1 MSGDS
6 MARGASQCPSCL
18 VCVRN
23 GSIWPGRKKGAADTV
38 KRKRRGKTSGEMA
51 ATVAKK
57 AVKTDKARKDKS
69 AKEKAARS
77 ALVATLRKGREKDGG
92 EGPSVPMA
100 AADGT
105 AAPSLA
111 ASHGAQS
118 SVGPSHPAPTGF
130 ALCSISPPALLLSHP
145 SLPDP
150 HLAAY
155 VGWEGRW

>member
-1 MSGDS
+1 MP
-6 MARGASQCPSCL
+6 AGASQCPSCPM
-18 VCVRN
+18 CVRD
-23 GSIWPGRKKGAADTV
+23 GSIWPGRRKGAADTV
-38 KRKRRGKTSGEMA
+38 KRKRRDKTPVEVA

-57 AVKTDKARKDKS
+57 AAKADKARKDKS
-69 AKEKAARS
+69 KKEKAARS
-77 ALVATLRKGREKDGG
+77 ALVATLRKDREKDGG
-92 EGPSVPMA
+92 EGPSVPIPA
-100 AADGT
+100 VDGT

-118 SVGPSHPAPTGF
+118 SVGPSHPAPRF
-130 ALCSISPPALLLSHP
+130 ALCSISLPALLLSHP

>member
-1 MSGDS
+1 
-6 MARGASQCPSCL
+6 
-18 VCVRN
+18 
-23 GSIWPGRKKGAADTV
+23 V
-38 KRKRRGKTSGEMA
+38 KRKRRSKTSGEVA
-51 ATVAKK
+51 ATVMKK
-57 AVKTDKARKDKS
+57 AVKADKARKDKS

-77 ALVATLRKGREKDGG
+77 ALVAILRKGREKDDG

-105 AAPSLA
+105 VAPSLA
-111 ASHGAQS
+111 ASHSTQS

-130 ALCSISPPALLLSHP
+130 ALCTVCSTSPPALLLSHP

-155 VGWEGRW
+155 VGREGRW

>member
-1 MSGDS
+1 MT
-6 MARGASQCPSCL
+6 AGASQCPSCP
-18 VCVRN
+18 VCVRDS
-23 GSIWPGRKKGAADTV
+23 SIWPGRKKGAADTV
-38 KRKRRGKTSGEMA
+38 KRKRRGKTPGEVA

-57 AVKTDKARKDKS
+57 TAKEEKARKDK
-69 AKEKAARS
+69 ARKEKAARC